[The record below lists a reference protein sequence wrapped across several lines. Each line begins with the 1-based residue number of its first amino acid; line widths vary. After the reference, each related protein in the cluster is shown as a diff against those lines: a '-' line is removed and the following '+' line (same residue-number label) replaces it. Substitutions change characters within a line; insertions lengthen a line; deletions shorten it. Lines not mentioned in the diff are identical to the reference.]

1 MRDTR
6 PGVEMRG
13 YSRMSLR
20 AGCGVLTYLLRSQ
33 KPFGWMPATIAVNS
47 QDCPPLTAAR
57 RGGVGRGRGWAGSV
71 VWRGDEQVR
80 ESLLSR

>member
-47 QDCPPLTAAR
+47 QDCPPLLPLGAAAW
-57 RGGVGRGRGWAGSV
+57 GVGVDGRVPLFGEAMSK
-71 VWRGDEQVR
+71 
-80 ESLLSR
+80 